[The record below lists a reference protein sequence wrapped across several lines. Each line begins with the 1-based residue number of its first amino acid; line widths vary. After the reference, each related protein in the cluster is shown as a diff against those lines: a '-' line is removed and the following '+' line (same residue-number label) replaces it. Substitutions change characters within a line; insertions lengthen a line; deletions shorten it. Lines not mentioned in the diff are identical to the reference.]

1 MNKYSPLLFVM
12 IFSFL
17 FGDANVQIR
26 LQNGQKVQGEFV
38 GTYMNHV
45 HILVEEKI
53 IYYACDDITSITYS
67 TILRFDYDCSIN
79 TVTADILFPP
89 ELDPM
94 TGEMTQ
100 MLPDVFNPDIPKPA
114 IKIGSTLAGGDVIKI
129 TVPPFPPAPAA
140 PPPPAPAKY
149 YEDRK
154 ILEDEY
160 LPSLEESRFK
170 KEYKGKL
177 SFEEFKTQEPEKYTQ
192 QFESYRVERSIW
204 DMLKGDKQMYQ
215 FGFDDDAKQFSKTQL
230 TAAGKY
236 AKGVSDWEDLGLD
249 PDYFG
254 FKSKKPS
261 MIEESNAIV
270 GDYKNTGSWK
280 MVEAGGVSTEPHP
293 KVNSDL
299 KNISISHL
307 TKEQKKKYNQNRIT
321 ISGETNYWSIYRGQ
335 EELYRSDFFI
345 ITGYPEKNEI
355 EKHNAQLKTKNMWR
369 GCGWYSLCALIGL
382 APPLGGGSA
391 TDDTIEMGIVG
402 GLVGIAYFFYDYN
415 VKKLEGASLN
425 EAKIIAEKYNN
436 DLIQRIFNEN
446 D

>member
-1 MNKYSPLLFVM
+1 M

-26 LQNGQKVQGEFV
+26 LQNGQKANGEFV

-53 IYYACDDITSITYS
+53 IYYACDDIISITYFS
-67 TILRFDYDCSIN
+67 EGLSSGRGFNYDCSKN

-114 IKIGSTLAGGDVIKI
+114 
-129 TVPPFPPAPAA
+129 
-140 PPPPAPAKY
+140 AK
-149 YEDRK
+149 
-154 ILEDEY
+154 
-160 LPSLEESRFK
+160 
-170 KEYKGKL
+170 
-177 SFEEFKTQEPEKYTQ
+177 
-192 QFESYRVERSIW
+192 
-204 DMLKGDKQMYQ
+204 
-215 FGFDDDAKQFSKTQL
+215 
-230 TAAGKY
+230 
-236 AKGVSDWEDLGLD
+236 
-249 PDYFG
+249 
-254 FKSKKPS
+254 
-261 MIEESNAIV
+261 
-270 GDYKNTGSWK
+270 
-280 MVEAGGVSTEPHP
+280 VEAGGVSTEPHP

-321 ISGETNYWSIYRGQ
+321 MLVKNPIDWSIYRGQ
-335 EELYRSDFFI
+335 EELYLSEFFI
-345 ITGYPEKNEI
+345 FTGYPEKAEI
-355 EKHNAQLKTKNMWR
+355 AKHNAQLKTKNMWM

-415 VKKLEGASLN
+415 EKKLEGPSLN
-425 EAKIIAEKYNN
+425 DAKIIAKKYNN
-436 DLIQRIFNEN
+436 DLMQRIFNEN